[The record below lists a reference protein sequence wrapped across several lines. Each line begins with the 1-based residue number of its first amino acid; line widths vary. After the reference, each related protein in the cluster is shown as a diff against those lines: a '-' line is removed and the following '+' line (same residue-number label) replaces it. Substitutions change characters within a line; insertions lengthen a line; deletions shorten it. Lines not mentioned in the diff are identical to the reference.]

1 MESLNMM
8 ESNILLWI
16 QNNMRIPLL
25 DVVMPYVSLINNA
38 GILTIATV
46 CVLLLLKKYRNVG
59 IAAMTSL
66 IAEFLLVNVLIKP
79 LVCRTRP
86 FYVNEALQ
94 YLGTLPT
101 DYSFPSGHTGSAF
114 AVATV
119 MLLCMPKK
127 CGIPAIFLAAL
138 IAFSRL
144 YNGVHYPTDV
154 LGALCIG
161 VLTGVC
167 AAKLVFPK
175 ASAWLQKREAK

>member
-1 MESLNMM
+1 MDNLNVV

-16 QNNMRIPLL
+16 QNNLRVPAL
-25 DVVMPYVSLINNA
+25 DVIMPGISLLNNVGMLA
-38 GILTIATV
+38 ILTV
-46 CVLLLLKKYRNVG
+46 VVLLVLKKYRNVG
-59 IAAMTSL
+59 IAAFSSL
-66 IAEFLLVNVLIKP
+66 FVEFILVNVLIKQ
-79 LVCRTRP
+79 LVARTRP

-94 YLGTLPT
+94 YLGTMPK

-127 CGIPAIFLAAL
+127 YGVTAIVISSL

-154 LGALCIG
+154 LGALIIG
-161 VLTGVC
+161 VLTGIC
-167 AAKLVFPK
+167 AAKFVFPK
-175 ASAWLQKREAK
+175 ATEWLQKRETK

>member
-1 MESLNMM
+1 MENWNLM
-8 ESNILLWI
+8 ESNVLLWI
-16 QNNMRIPLL
+16 QNNLRNPAL
-25 DVVMPYVSLINNA
+25 DVVMPYVSWLNNA
-38 GILTIATV
+38 GMLAIITV
-46 CVLLLLKKYRNVG
+46 CVLLLMKKYRNVG
-59 IAAMTSL
+59 IAAMSSL
-66 IAEFLLVNVLIKP
+66 FAEFLLVNVLIKP

-101 DYSFPSGHTGSAF
+101 DYSFPSGHTGAAF

-127 CGIPAIFLAAL
+127 CGIPAIFLATL

-154 LGALCIG
+154 LGALLIG
-161 VLTGVC
+161 VLTSVC